1 MVNGPSLGKQAIIN
15 RSAGYGSMAGPAGQE
30 LQPGPSD
37 WAGDGAKLQPFG
49 WQLSLMPCC
58 AYQKDRS
65 TLIDLCLFIPIGMKS
80 SIYRVDPQ

>member
-30 LQPGPSD
+30 LQLGPSD

-49 WQLSLMPCC
+49 WQLSLMP
-58 AYQKDRS
+58 
-65 TLIDLCLFIPIGMKS
+65 
-80 SIYRVDPQ
+80 